1 MAGVIDVLKSHG
13 IDVQETGNPDEWI
26 LTCPEPS
33 CGRPKLYLN
42 SEKRL
47 WTCFRC
53 GLAGG
58 VRKLFR
64 LLGIDHKQEFSPT
77 FQSLRAQAEA
87 AIAART
93 GTAVIESENEG
104 TSALPPEYRE
114 ITTASLSSVTGR
126 ASHEYL
132 LGRGV
137 TDEMIRLWGLGYCES
152 GRYSGF
158 CIIPI
163 RDHTG
168 AVMSFQARRV
178 AGLGQKSLNPGG
190 GDKFLFNIENAV
202 KNPGLVL
209 VEGPFDAMA
218 VHAKLQA
225 VGLPISAVALLGHS
239 CSIEQAAM
247 ISRVIR
253 PARVWVALDPDI
265 TKADMHKVGSILR
278 MNGVLDVRVAL
289 LPRDPDE
296 LDCDELADCLDV
308 AEPALLLR
316 KT

>member
-1 MAGVIDVLKSHG
+1 MAGVIDVLKAHG
-13 IDVQETGNPDEWI
+13 IDVQETGNPVEVI
-26 LTCPEPS
+26 IACPEPS
-33 CGRPKLYLN
+33 CGRSKLYLN
-42 SEKRL
+42 TEKRV

-53 GLAGG
+53 GGAGG

-77 FQSLRAQAEA
+77 FQSLRAHAEA

-93 GTAVIESENEG
+93 GVVEEPEDEG
-104 TSALPPEYRE
+104 TAALPSEYRNL
-114 ITTASLSSVTGR
+114 ALC
-126 ASHEYL
+126 AHHESTVGQNALKYL
-132 LGRGV
+132 HERGV
-137 TDEMIRLWGLGYCES
+137 TDEQIRLWQLGFCET

-163 RDHTG
+163 CDCKG
-168 AVMSFQARRV
+168 EKVSFQARRV
-178 AGLGQKSLNPGG
+178 AGVGQKSLNPGG
-190 GDKFLFNIENAV
+190 GEKFLFNIENAV
-202 KNPGLVL
+202 KHPGLVL

-218 VHAKLQA
+218 VHTKLQA
-225 VGLPISAVALLGHS
+225 AGLPISAVALLGHS
-239 CSIEQAAM
+239 CSIEQAVM
-247 ISRVIR
+247 ISRIIR
-253 PARVWVALDPDI
+253 PYRAWVALDPDI
-265 TKADMHKVGSILR
+265 SKTEMHQVGATLR
-278 MNGVLDVRVAL
+278 MNGVTDVRVAL